1 MCRKKYSYFPRQNAV
16 YTGRFDEGD
25 KSKMIL
31 LDDVRCNG
39 NEGTINSCTHSGLG
53 IHNCHHDEDI
63 GVICSKY
70 RSEICIT
77 GVFSQFSISSILVN
91 NLI

>member
-16 YTGRFDEGD
+16 YTARFGEGD

-53 IHNCHHDEDI
+53 IHNCHHNEDI

-77 GVFSQFSISSILVN
+77 
-91 NLI
+91 